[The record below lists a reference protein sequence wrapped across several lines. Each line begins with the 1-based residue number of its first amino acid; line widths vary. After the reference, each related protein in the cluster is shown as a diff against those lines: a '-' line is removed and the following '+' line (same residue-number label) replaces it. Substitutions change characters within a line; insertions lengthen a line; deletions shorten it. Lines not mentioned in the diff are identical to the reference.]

1 MRLAVYAI
9 MKNEAKHV
17 ERWLDTI
24 VPELLPGD
32 SVTLVDTGSTDD
44 TVEIAR
50 SYRYGSKWVR
60 GVGRYST
67 AEEVANAEWH
77 AAELGRRADLP
88 KPAVD
93 THVVT
98 ISPWRFDAAR
108 NAALALTPAD
118 ADAAWSLDL
127 DEFPRPGWRQAIE
140 DAWHENLDRLRYKFV
155 WSHQPDGREGVVF
168 YADKLHARSG
178 FHWKGIA
185 HEWLV
190 ADREEAHAFTEAL
203 VVDHHQDHSVDR
215 RSRDLALM
223 ERAIAE
229 LPDDERLQHYYAREL
244 FFHGR
249 MVEASEAF
257 QKHLANPKATWRAE
271 RAESMLYL
279 AKTGGNEAW
288 AHQWYYRALAE
299 APERR
304 EVWLDVAEFEISRN
318 NLALGLELLSKAML
332 VPREAI
338 YLTRPDTTDEAL
350 QRRAQAVRRELYA
363 QRSREVHLGAAA
375 GAAAAAEDAGGADGG
390 AAALE

>member
-1 MRLAVYAI
+1 MRLAIYAI
-9 MKNEAKHV
+9 MKNEAKHLGD
-17 ERWLDTI
+17 WLDALL
-24 VPELLPGD
+24 VELKPGD
-32 SVTLVDTGSTDD
+32 SITLLDTGSTDNSLA
-44 TVEIAR
+44 IA
-50 SYRYGSKWVR
+50 YEY
-60 GVGRYST
+60 
-67 AEEVANAEWH
+67 EVQFGEWLH
-77 AAELGRRADLP
+77 VHRASI
-88 KPAVD
+88 
-93 THVVT
+93 T
-98 ISPWRFDAAR
+98 PWRFDAAR

-127 DEFPRPGWRQAIE
+127 DEFPRPGWREAIE
-140 DAWHENLDRLRYKFV
+140 KAWDENLDRLRYKFV
-155 WSHQPDGREGVVF
+155 WSHQPDGSEGVVF
-168 YADKLHARSG
+168 YADKLHARTG
-178 FHWKGIA
+178 FSWKGIA

-190 ADREEAHAFTEAL
+190 LETAVFPREDQAFAPGL

-350 QRRAQAVRRELYA
+350 QRRAQAVRKELYA

-390 AAALE
+390 AAALERVRPVGAGAD